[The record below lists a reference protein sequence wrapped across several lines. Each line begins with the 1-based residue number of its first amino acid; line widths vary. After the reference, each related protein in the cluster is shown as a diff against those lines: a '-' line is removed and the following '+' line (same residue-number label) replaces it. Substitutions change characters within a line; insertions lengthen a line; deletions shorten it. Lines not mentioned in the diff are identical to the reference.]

1 MLRASAASGHV
12 VKWNDDGTF
21 GMGPGWGSAANVRFD
36 ANVYLK
42 HGDVTPMEANAK
54 VVKDAGLE
62 GIDWEGPV
70 FDAVRDGG
78 KMDVLD
84 VFFEMHGRWMRTMF
98 QQARVI

>member
-1 MLRASAASGHV
+1 V

-21 GMGPGWGSAANVRFD
+21 GMGPGWGRATNVRFD

-42 HGDVTPMEANAK
+42 SGHVEPMEANAK

-62 GIDWEGPV
+62 GIDWKGPA

-78 KMDVLD
+78 KMNAVDAY
-84 VFFEMHGRWMRTMF
+84 FEAHGRWMREMF
-98 QQARVI
+98 RQARVM